1 MILSEGKQDVYNAIV
16 FIDQDDGHHIT
27 KMTISRNSRYHFQ
40 IDEPIA
46 VSDAKVIATMAK
58 RQEQLRSNPLAGM
71 GMGRQQERMGTL
83 KETNVLP
90 ERDQR
95 KEYRYG
101 YSSCKRNH

>member
-46 VSDAKVIATMAK
+46 VSDAKVIVMSRMWK
-58 RQEQLRSNPLAGM
+58 CRKSSLPLS
-71 GMGRQQERMGTL
+71 
-83 KETNVLP
+83 
-90 ERDQR
+90 R
-95 KEYRYG
+95 KPF
-101 YSSCKRNH
+101 C